1 MESVPRFGGRWHFY
15 EWMVRAVAWI
25 ERCGGVV
32 VSPAVAIKDEI
43 AAEATAMAMGWVER
57 ENGTTIWVRSK
68 DIGVDEAPYCDTAIE
83 VVRSYTH

>member
-25 ERCGGVV
+25 ERCGGVL
-32 VSPAVAIKDEI
+32 VSPAVAIKNEI

-57 ENGTTIWVRSK
+57 
-68 DIGVDEAPYCDTAIE
+68 
-83 VVRSYTH
+83 